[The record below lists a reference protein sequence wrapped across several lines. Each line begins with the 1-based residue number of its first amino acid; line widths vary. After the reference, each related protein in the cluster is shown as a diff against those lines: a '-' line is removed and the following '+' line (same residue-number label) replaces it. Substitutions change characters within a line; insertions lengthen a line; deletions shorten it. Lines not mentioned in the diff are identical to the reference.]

1 MGRYPRTV
9 RDAAIKC
16 IECNAPVATT
26 VDDRYVCVECG
37 RSLISS
43 KDAAAD
49 GGRRSE

>member
-37 RSLISS
+37 RSLISPN
-43 KDAAAD
+43 DAAAAV
-49 GGRRSE
+49 GRRSE